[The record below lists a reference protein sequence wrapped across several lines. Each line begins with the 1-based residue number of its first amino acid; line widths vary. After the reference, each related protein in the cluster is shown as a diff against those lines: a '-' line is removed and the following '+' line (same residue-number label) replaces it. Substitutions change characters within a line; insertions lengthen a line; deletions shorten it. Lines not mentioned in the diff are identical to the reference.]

1 MDYFKKA
8 QDIFSNT
15 EYVKTLKLKLLD
27 VTEDTATCEF
37 EVEKF
42 HTNYFNGLHGGV
54 ISGVVDTISFFPGK
68 LLPSG
73 IKLTTSNFEMK
84 YFRPANIGDH
94 IIVTAEII
102 HFGKRK
108 ITVSVK
114 GYFKKNKK
122 LISLA
127 MVDLMVIN

>member
-15 EYVKTLKLKLLD
+15 EYVKTLKLKLLE

-37 EVEKF
+37 EVQKF
-42 HTNYFNGLHGGV
+42 HANYFYGLHGGV
-54 ISGVVDTISFFPGK
+54 ISGVADTIAFFPGK

-73 IKLTTSNFEMK
+73 IKLTTSNFEIK

-94 IIVTAEII
+94 IIATSEII

-108 ITVSVK
+108 ITVSVNV
-114 GYFKKNKK
+114 YFKKNKK
-122 LISLA
+122 LIALA
-127 MVDLMVIN
+127 LVDLMVID